1 MTMNK
6 NAIISK
12 ITAALLLMAVTE
24 SVIAQ
29 TYNHDASVYNQFL
42 VGETGSGS
50 LTPGLYYNATHSSY
64 QKWAYLENKNLFR
77 GQMTLVLAKE
87 KPLAEQ
93 IDSALTYRARIE
105 AMNVADRTPK
115 AIDLAWHA
123 EKAKIEKK
131 FSIFRENINKITM
144 MGGTSQD
151 YREWLEIYNC
161 LQTALKAVRD
171 AYMPLNER
179 KKQYL
184 EIYHDIVLRNNQLV
198 RYVTSLSCG
207 KEADGLLHS
216 KVSPRY
222 VRLSSY
228 TTDAM
233 GRWKVSMAAGLVG
246 GAKKE

>member
-1 MTMNK
+1 MNK
-6 NAIISK
+6 NMTIPK
-12 ITAALLLMAVTE
+12 MMAALLLMAVT
-24 SVIAQ
+24 VPVTAQ

-42 VGETGSGS
+42 VGETGGGS
-50 LTPGLYYNATHSSY
+50 LTPQLYYDATHNSY
-64 QKWAYLENKNLFR
+64 QKWAYMENKNLFR
-77 GQMTLVLAKE
+77 GQLTLVLERE
-87 KPLAEQ
+87 KPMAEQ
-93 IDSALTYRARIE
+93 IDSALTYRAKIE

-115 AIDLAWHA
+115 ALDLAWQA

-131 FSIFRENINKITM
+131 FSIFRENINRITM
-144 MGGTSQD
+144 KGGTSQD

-184 EIYHDIVLRNNQLV
+184 EIYHDIVLRNSQLV
-198 RYVTSLSCG
+198 QYVTSLSYG
-207 KEADGLLHS
+207 KEAEELLHS

-228 TTDAM
+228 TSDAM
-233 GRWKVSMAAGLVG
+233 GRWKVSMAAGIIG
-246 GAKKE
+246 GE

>member
-1 MTMNK
+1 MMPVVM
-6 NAIISK
+6 
-12 ITAALLLMAVTE
+12 LLLTVAVT
-24 SVIAQ
+24 STAQ
-29 TYNHDASVYNQFL
+29 TFTFNHDASVMNQFL
-42 VGETGSGS
+42 VGETGTGALQPS
-50 LTPGLYYNATHSSY
+50 LYYNATHNSY
-64 QKWAYLENKNLFR
+64 QKWAYSENKNLFR
-77 GQMTLVLAKE
+77 GQMTLVLERE
-87 KPLAEQ
+87 KPLAEE

-115 AIDLAWHA
+115 ALDLAWQA

-131 FSIFRENINKITM
+131 FSIFRENINRITM
-144 MGGTSQD
+144 KGGTSQD

-184 EIYHDIVLRNNQLV
+184 EIYHDIVLRNSQLV
-198 RYVTSLSCG
+198 QYITFLSYG
-207 KEADGLLHS
+207 KEAEELLHS

-228 TTDAM
+228 TSDAM
-233 GRWKVSMAAGLVG
+233 GRWKVSMAAGIIG
-246 GAKKE
+246 GE